1 MLKLWQN
8 ENVSRNEGVKLMFK
22 GKKIVIFGA
31 HPDDTELGMGGTLNQ
46 IKDEDVKIVVFA
58 DTAKYNGE
66 EIRQEFRDSMNS
78 LLLSYDLH
86 SFEVD
91 NLAKELVD
99 IRRLIYEYK
108 DADIFFAPSLNSTHQ
123 DHRTIGQAVSDIML
137 EKTIFYYEEIRGG
150 INQRINCWNE
160 ITAMDLSAKYRLMD
174 FYETQKKRHYTTDDA
189 IGTMA
194 RFRGGQ
200 IKTNYAEGFEVKRL
214 VL

>member
-1 MLKLWQN
+1 
-8 ENVSRNEGVKLMFK
+8 MFE

-31 HPDDTELGMGGTLNQ
+31 HPDDIELGMGGTLNQ
-46 IKDEDVKIVVFA
+46 IKDEDVQVVVFA
-58 DTAKYNGE
+58 DTVEYNGL
-66 EIRQEFRDSMNS
+66 EITLEFKKSMES
-78 LLLSYDLH
+78 LGIKHYLHSYD
-86 SFEVD
+86 VD
-91 NLAKELVD
+91 DLAKDLRSIRKVIYRHKDVD
-99 IRRLIYEYK
+99 IY
-108 DADIFFAPSLNSTHQ
+108 FAPSINSTHQ

-137 EKTIFYYEEIRGG
+137 DKTIFYYEEIRGG
-150 INQRINCWNE
+150 LNQRINCWNE
-160 ITAMDLSAKYRLMD
+160 ISAMDLSAKYRLMD

>member
-1 MLKLWQN
+1 MEHIL
-8 ENVSRNEGVKLMFK
+8 
-22 GKKIVIFGA
+22 
-31 HPDDTELGMGGTLNQ
+31 DDIELGMGGTLNQ
-46 IKDEDVKIVVFA
+46 IKGEDVTVIVFA
-58 DTAKYNGE
+58 DTVQYNGK
-66 EIRQEFRDSMNS
+66 EIRDEFKNSMDSLGIPVF
-78 LLLSYDLH
+78 LLR
-86 SFEVD
+86 FEVD
-91 NLAKELVD
+91 NLTTDLVE
-99 IRRLIYEYK
+99 IRKTIYAWNH
-108 DADIFFAPSLNSTHQ
+108 ADIFFAPSVNSTHQ

-200 IKTNYAEGFEVKRL
+200 IKTNYAEAFEVKRL
-214 VL
+214 VM

>member
-1 MLKLWQN
+1 
-8 ENVSRNEGVKLMFK
+8 MFE

-31 HPDDTELGMGGTLNQ
+31 HPDDIELGMGGTLNQ
-46 IKDEDVKIVVFA
+46 IKGENVEVAVFA
-58 DTAKYNGE
+58 DTKQYNGTS
-66 EIRQEFRDSMNS
+66 IIYEFKKSMKSIGIKNI
-78 LLLSYDLH
+78 LFNYD
-86 SFEVD
+86 VD
-91 NLAKELVD
+91 NLAKDLVE
-99 IRRLIYEYK
+99 IRQLMYACR
-108 DADIFFAPSLNSTHQ
+108 DADIFFAPSMNSTHQ

-160 ITAMDLSAKYRLMD
+160 ISAMDLSAKYRLMD

>member
-1 MLKLWQN
+1 
-8 ENVSRNEGVKLMFK
+8 MFE

-31 HPDDTELGMGGTLNQ
+31 HPDDIELGMGGTLNQ
-46 IKDEDVKIVVFA
+46 IKDEDIQVLVFA
-58 DTAKYNGE
+58 DTVQYNGK
-66 EIRQEFRDSMNS
+66 EIRTEYHNSMTSINIEMPF
-78 LLLSYDLH
+78 LFD
-86 SFEVD
+86 FKVD
-91 NLAKELVD
+91 NLTEDLAE
-99 IRRLIYEYK
+99 IRKMIYNQR
-108 DADIFFAPSLNSTHQ
+108 DADIFFAPSINSTHQ

-150 INQRINCWNE
+150 LNQRINCWNE